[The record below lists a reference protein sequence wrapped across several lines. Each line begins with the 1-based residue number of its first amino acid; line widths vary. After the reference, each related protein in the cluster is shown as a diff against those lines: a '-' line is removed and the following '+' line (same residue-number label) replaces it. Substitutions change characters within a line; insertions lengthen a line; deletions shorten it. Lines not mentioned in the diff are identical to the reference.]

1 MLKIHRRLG
10 TYSKINYIFLTD
22 FNRQK
27 FDKLIDINGS
37 NVFVKPNFVKNT
49 IEVEA
54 KSEVEKTFVFASRL
68 EESKGIKYL
77 LKQWLN
83 LPKDYELHI
92 YGDGPLEDY
101 VKKEIKN
108 IPNIKYLG
116 FQKQGVIFEDM
127 KNSMAMIFPSLWYE
141 GYPMII
147 AESMAIGCPV
157 LSSNL
162 GNEGDIVSTSKGGVT
177 FNPEMK
183 NDFVNAIDE
192 IVKNNKELRKNAL
205 LYYKDFLS
213 KEKNYTIQNNIYEKI
228 IEQCNN

>member
-1 MLKIHRRLG
+1 
-10 TYSKINYIFLTD
+10 
-22 FNRQK
+22 
-27 FDKLIDINGS
+27 
-37 NVFVKPNFVKNT
+37 
-49 IEVEA
+49 
-54 KSEVEKTFVFASRL
+54 
-68 EESKGIKYL
+68 
-77 LKQWLN
+77 
-83 LPKDYELHI
+83 
-92 YGDGPLEDY
+92 
-101 VKKEIKN
+101 
-108 IPNIKYLG
+108 
-116 FQKQGVIFEDM
+116 
-127 KNSMAMIFPSLWYE
+127 MIFPSLWYE

-213 KEKNYTIQNNIYEKI
+213 KEKNYAIQNNIYEKI